1 MSQEEIKL
9 LKTALQKIKE
19 LREVIELH
27 KNEDTIRNKKLKQD
41 FLKLINSPEYKA
53 IKEEIE
59 NLKKLK

>member
-1 MSQEEIKL
+1 